1 MTMDD
6 LIEIL
11 LIEDNPH
18 DEELTLHALRQ
29 YKVANNIVVMR
40 DGAEALDFI
49 FATGAYAGRRVENT
63 PKVILLDLKLPLV
76 DGLEVLRAI
85 RSDPRTRTTPVV
97 ILTSSREDPDIEE
110 AYRLGASSYIVKPV
124 DFGQFTE
131 TVRQLGFYWA
141 LLNQLPRH

>member
-85 RSDPRTRTTPVV
+85 RSDPRTQTTPVV